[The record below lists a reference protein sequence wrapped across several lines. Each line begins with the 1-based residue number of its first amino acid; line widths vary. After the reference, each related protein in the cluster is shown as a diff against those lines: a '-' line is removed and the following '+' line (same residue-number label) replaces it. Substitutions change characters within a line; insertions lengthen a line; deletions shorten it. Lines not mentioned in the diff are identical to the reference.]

1 MVRRWRGPRSGRRAR
16 RVRRDD
22 GLQWRADRVR
32 GAGRAPRPSSREPLR
47 RRASRKRTAGAPLNR
62 ATLWGGGAR
71 ASRAARGVRGG
82 GHAGSGPRIRVGE
95 RVARRES
102 FKLVM
107 RASTASD
114 EAPPS
119 GDVEVSALRA
129 YGARAANGW
138 RPSGVHEARLPTR
151 VCHPLGYPMGR
162 THATFHLREPPLAC
176 VRFRRRLDGSRL
188 ESFRPSPILAG
199 RAPARF
205 SILRAADFDRI
216 SVAPPPPRGAEERS
230 RPSAFHCSKPAVPRP
245 HARR

>member
-1 MVRRWRGPRSGRRAR
+1 MQAASAR
-16 RVRRDD
+16 R
-22 GLQWRADRVR
+22 
-32 GAGRAPRPSSREPLR
+32 
-47 RRASRKRTAGAPLNR
+47 GAPLNR
-62 ATLWGGGAR
+62 APLWGGGAR

-82 GHAGSGPRIRVGE
+82 GHAGSGPSIRVGE
-95 RVARRES
+95 QVARLES
-102 FKLVM
+102 SKPVM
-107 RASTASD
+107 RTSTASD

-119 GDVEVSALRA
+119 GDVGISAWRA

-151 VCHPLGYPMGR
+151 VWHPLGYPMGC

-176 VRFRRRLDGSRL
+176 ARFRSRLDGRRL
-188 ESFRPSPILAG
+188 KPFRLSSISPS
-199 RAPARF
+199 ARRPDF
-205 SILRAADFDRI
+205 SILRTADFDRI